1 MINRNYTAQ
10 IYPLLQKTRCYL
22 LTDRFFFL
30 LTLHQPLTRNYTLKK
45 QMKHLGSKSEF
56 EEERNSELLK
66 TYHRLI
72 SEAEQIVPAVIYN
85 KLVNQPSSR
94 FWVTEERAAV
104 IISKMRKGHTLE
116 RMHPNK
122 REMFQEIYRRAIEL
136 LEKDNT
142 LSVLDVAMKVVNQ
155 PAPKF
160 YICEGYAEQI
170 IGIAKKK
177 CYEERKRRLR
187 HLF

>member
-1 MINRNYTAQ
+1 
-10 IYPLLQKTRCYL
+10 
-22 LTDRFFFL
+22 
-30 LTLHQPLTRNYTLKK
+30 
-45 QMKHLGSKSEF
+45 MKHLGSKSEF

-66 TYHRLI
+66 TYNRLI
-72 SEAEQIVPAVIYN
+72 SEADYIVPAVIYN
-85 KLVNQPSSR
+85 KLVNEPSSR

-104 IISKMRKGHTLE
+104 IISKMRKGHSLE

-122 REMFQEIYRRAIEL
+122 REMFQEIYRRAMILMKQDATLSL
-136 LEKDNT
+136 LE
-142 LSVLDVAMKVVNQ
+142 VAMKVVNQ

-170 IGIAKKK
+170 IGLTKKK
-177 CYEERKRRLR
+177 CYEERKRKLR